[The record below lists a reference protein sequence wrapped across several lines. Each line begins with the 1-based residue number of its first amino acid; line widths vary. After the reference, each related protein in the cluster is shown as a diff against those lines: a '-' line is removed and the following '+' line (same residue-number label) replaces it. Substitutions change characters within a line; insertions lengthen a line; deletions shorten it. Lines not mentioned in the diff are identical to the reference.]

1 MPATKTATRLLRS
14 RLLEALTY
22 PHGTER
28 FVELVDPLA
37 SRTDVRAEVIA
48 VARQTPKSVTVTL
61 APNENW
67 AGARAGQFVGVTVD
81 IDGRRETRPYSVAG
95 SEHEPGG
102 VIELTVSTH
111 PEGLV
116 SRWLRDNAGPGLLI
130 HLEPAAGEFLLPPE
144 RPERVLLISGGSGI
158 TPVMSMLRTLCD
170 ERHPDRG
177 GEVGFLNYARSPE
190 LALYGSELEAL
201 EADHPGVRVAR
212 GFTQAPGAG
221 IAADGSLSGR
231 FQPEHLTEVI
241 SDHRDAATFVCG
253 PPALIDAVRAEWEA
267 QGLPEPMVE
276 TFAPPSL
283 VPDPTAEVPTGTV
296 SFTASGA
303 ELESTGLPL
312 LEQAEDAGLTPAYGC
327 RMGICNTCSCTKR
340 SGAVRNLLTGE
351 TSTQEDEL
359 IRICVSVPAGD
370 VEIEL

>member
-1 MPATKTATRLLRS
+1 MPATKPATRLLRS

-28 FVELVDPLA
+28 FVELIDPLA

-48 VARQTPKSVTVTL
+48 ARRQTPKSVTVTL

-67 AGARAGQFVGVTVD
+67 EGASAGQFVGVTVD
-81 IDGRRETRPYSVAG
+81 IDGRRVTRPYSVAG

-102 VIELTVSTH
+102 VIELTISTH

-116 SRWLRDNAGPGLLI
+116 SRWLRDNAEPGLLV
-130 HLEPAAGEFLLPPE
+130 HLEPAAGEFLLPAV
-144 RPERVLLISGGSGI
+144 RPRRVLLISGGSGI

-177 GEVGFLNYARSPE
+177 GEIGFLNYARSPE
-190 LALYGSELEAL
+190 LALYGPELAELEAT
-201 EADHPGVRVAR
+201 HPGVRVAR
-212 GFTQAPGAG
+212 GFTQAPGNG
-221 IAADGSLSGR
+221 IAAAGSISGR
-231 FQPEHLTEVI
+231 FQPAHLAEVI

-253 PPALIDAVRAEWEA
+253 PPALIDAVRTEWEA
-267 QGLPEPMVE
+267 QGLPEPTVE
-276 TFAPPSL
+276 TFAPPSFAFD
-283 VPDPTAEVPTGTV
+283 PDAEVSTGSVRFVT
-296 SFTASGA
+296 SGK
-303 ELESTGLPL
+303 EIESSGLPL
-312 LEQAEDAGLTPAYGC
+312 LEQAEDAGLSPAHGC

-351 TSTQEDEL
+351 ISTKEDEA

-370 VEIEL
+370 VELEL

>member
-1 MPATKTATRLLRS
+1 MPATRTATRLLRS

-28 FVELVDPLA
+28 FVELIDPLA
-37 SRTDVRAEVIA
+37 SRSDVRAEVIA
-48 VARQTPKSVTVTL
+48 ARRQTPKSVTVTL

-67 AGARAGQFVGVTVD
+67 EGAKAGQFVGVTVD

-116 SRWLRDNAGPGLLI
+116 SRWLRDHAKPGLLV
-130 HLEPAAGEFLLPPE
+130 HLEPASGEFLLPAE

-177 GEVGFLNYARSPE
+177 GEIGFLNYARSPE
-190 LALYGSELEAL
+190 LALYGRELEELEA
-201 EADHPGVRVAR
+201 EHSGVRVAR
-212 GFTQAPGAG
+212 GFTQSEPAG
-221 IAADGSLSGR
+221 GSIAGR
-231 FQPEHLTEVI
+231 FQPEHVREVI
-241 SDHRDAATFVCG
+241 SDHRDAAAFVCG
-253 PPALIDAVRAEWEA
+253 PPALIDAVRAAFADE
-267 QGLPEPMVE
+267 GLPEPAVE
-276 TFAPPSL
+276 TFAPPTFAVDTS
-283 VPDPTAEVPTGTV
+283 AELPAGTV
-296 SFTASGA
+296 RFTTSGQEA
-303 ELESTGLPL
+303 ESSGLPL
-312 LEQAEDAGLTPAYGC
+312 LEQAEDAGLNPAYGC
-327 RMGICNTCSCTKR
+327 RMGICNTCSCRKR

-351 TSTQEDEL
+351 TSTKEDEL

-370 VEIEL
+370 VDIEL

>member
-28 FVELVDPLA
+28 FVELIDPLA
-37 SRTDVRAEVIA
+37 SRSDVRAEVIA
-48 VARQTPKSVTVTL
+48 ARRQTPKSITVTL

-67 AGARAGQFVGVTVD
+67 EGASAGQFVGVTVD
-81 IDGRRETRPYSVAG
+81 INGRRETRPYSIAG

-102 VIELTVSTH
+102 VIELTISTH

-116 SRWLRDNAGPGLLI
+116 SRWLRDHAEPGLLI
-130 HLEPAAGEFLLPPE
+130 HLEPAAGEFLLPPD
-144 RPERVLLISGGSGI
+144 RPDRVLLISGGSGI

-170 ERHPDRG
+170 ERHPDQG

-190 LALYGSELEAL
+190 LALYGAELAELDATH
-201 EADHPGVRVAR
+201 AGVRVAR
-212 GFTQAPGAG
+212 GFTQAPGTG
-221 IAADGSLSGR
+221 IAADGSISGR
-231 FQPEHLTEVI
+231 FQPEHLAEVI

-253 PPALIDAVRAEWEA
+253 PPALIDAVRAEWKA
-267 QGLPEPMVE
+267 QGLPEPIVE
-276 TFAPPSL
+276 TFAPPTFA
-283 VPDPTAEVPTGTV
+283 VDPSADVPTGTV
-296 SFTASGA
+296 TFSKSGKEQASSGQ
-303 ELESTGLPL
+303 PL
-312 LEQAEDAGLTPAYGC
+312 LELAEDAGLNPAHGC

-340 SGAVRNLLTGE
+340 SGAVRNLLTGV
-351 TSTQEDEL
+351 TSTKEDES

-370 VEIEL
+370 VELDL